1 MVRLTPT
8 APQVD
13 RYWRAVTFGLLL
25 TDEEREL
32 LWSVAFSARN
42 RHRGPRWSRLAQR
55 YHCDRRTVKRRYLR
69 AIVRLAGLVGR
80 RGQG

>member
-13 RYWRAVTFGLLL
+13 RYWQAVELGLLL

-32 LWSVAFSARN
+32 LWAVAFSARS
-42 RHRGPRWSRLAQR
+42 RQRGPRWSHLAKR
-55 YHCDRRTVKRRYLR
+55 RHCDRRTVKRRYLR

-80 RGQG
+80 RAQG